1 VRLKGTITMKKLAP
15 LATPVGYAPAPMSDR
30 ALLMIPG
37 PIEIEPDVMAAFAA
51 RTTSH
56 LDPGLMAAFGRVL
69 RRLREVVSAPSSQ
82 PFVVA
87 GSGTL
92 AMEMAVANLVEPG
105 DRALVINTGYF
116 GDRMGKILERH
127 GAEVMHARRAPGDAP
142 SLDEIDALLSATP
155 AKVVTITHVDT
166 STGVRT
172 DVEGYAKVA
181 KARGALV
188 VVDGVCS
195 VAGERL
201 LQDAWGIDVVLS
213 ASQKA
218 LGAPPGLAVLT
229 VSPTA
234 MDAFR
239 ARKRPVASVYADFSE
254 WLPIMDAYEHG
265 RPAYFATPPVNLIA
279 ALDASLAQIVAEGMD
294 RRVARHERMA
304 NAFRAAWASLGL
316 RTLPVRPEL
325 QALTLSALYYPDGV
339 DASLVARVREEGV
352 VIAGGL
358 HPDLR
363 TRYFR
368 VGHMGAISASDVLA
382 TVGAVSRALVRC
394 GHRADASAAVAAA
407 ERVIAAV

>member
-1 VRLKGTITMKKLAP
+1 
-15 LATPVGYAPAPMSDR
+15 MSDR
-30 ALLMIPG
+30 SLLMIPG
-37 PIEIEPDVMAAFAA
+37 PIEIEPDVMAALAA

-69 RRLREVVSAPSSQ
+69 RRLREVMVAPNAQ

-105 DRALVINTGYF
+105 DRAVVVNTGYF

-127 GAEVMHARRAPGDAP
+127 GAEVTHARHTPGEAP
-142 SLDEIDALLSATP
+142 SVDELDALLAGKP

-172 DVEGYAKVA
+172 DVQGYAKVA
-181 KARGALV
+181 QARGALV

-195 VAGERL
+195 VAGEEL
-201 LQDAWGIDVVLS
+201 SQEAWGVDVVLT

-229 VSPTA
+229 ASTRA
-234 MDAFR
+234 MEAFR
-239 ARKRPVASVYADFSE
+239 ARKRPVASVYADFGE
-254 WLPIMDAYEHG
+254 WLPIMEAYEHG

-279 ALDASLAQIVAEGMD
+279 ALDASLAQIVAEGID
-294 RRVARHERMA
+294 KRVARHQRMA
-304 NAFRAAWASLGL
+304 SAFRAAWSSLGL
-316 RTLPVRPEL
+316 RTLPARPEL
-325 QALTLSALYYPDGV
+325 QALTLSALYYPEGV
-339 DASLVARVREEGV
+339 DASFVGRVREEGV

-363 TRYFR
+363 TKYFR

-382 TVGAVSRALVRC
+382 TVGAVSRALVRS
-394 GHRADASAAVAAA
+394 GHSADASAAVAAA
-407 ERVIAAV
+407 ERALGGQRDSLV